1 MERRLLSGILVIM
14 FSAIMMLCGALSSQE
29 AFADA
34 TPEQKTKL
42 DKLVEKFNK
51 DPIIRVPGLNKLRQD
66 ASEEEL
72 NKIYDAAI
80 EEVKKKTRAEKFHVA
95 KKDVLKRP
103 IMTGVGIR
111 LPAYI
116 KAYLNLNMKMALTA
130 RKVKTF

>member
-14 FSAIMMLCGALSSQE
+14 FSAIMMLCGTLSSQE

-51 DPIIRVPGLNKLRQD
+51 DPIIRVPGLNKLTQD

-80 EEVKKKTRAEKFHVA
+80 EEVKKDQGR
-95 KKDVLKRP
+95 
-103 IMTGVGIR
+103 
-111 LPAYI
+111 
-116 KAYLNLNMKMALTA
+116 KAWDKSFM
-130 RKVKTF
+130 